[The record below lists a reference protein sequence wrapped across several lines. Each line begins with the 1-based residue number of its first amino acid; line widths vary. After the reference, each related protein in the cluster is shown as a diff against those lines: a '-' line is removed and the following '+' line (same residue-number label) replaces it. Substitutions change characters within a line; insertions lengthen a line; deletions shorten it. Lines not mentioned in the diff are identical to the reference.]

1 MVDTSQAAPAPLR
14 AGKQSVSSL
23 LEDLQGAFPEETVT
37 VRELL
42 DRLEGRSFGL
52 LLLLLALPMCIP
64 NIPGISTIFGV
75 LMVAPALQMIF
86 GNKTVWLP
94 RRICAWQFKRE
105 HLQAAIRGA
114 LPIVRRIERLVRP
127 RWSFLV
133 RPPVTVLLGVQTLL
147 MAFVL
152 VLPIPLGNW
161 PPGITVAMTALALL
175 QRDGILAL
183 LSIPAAALS
192 SFIALVMAK
201 AAWVALREVGL
212 TMASVLAG
220 QWPF

>member
-1 MVDTSQAAPAPLR
+1 MDDASLALPAPMR
-14 AGKQSVSSL
+14 TGPQSVSSL
-23 LEDLQGAFPEETVT
+23 LEELYGAFPDEKVS

-42 DRLEGRSFGL
+42 DRLEGRAFGL

-75 LMVAPALQMIF
+75 LLVAPALQMIF

-94 RRICAWQFKRE
+94 QRICEWEFKRE
-105 HLQAAIRGA
+105 HLQSAIRGA
-114 LPIVRRIERLVRP
+114 VPVVRRIERYVRP
-127 RWSFLV
+127 RWTFLV
-133 RPPVTVLLGVQTLL
+133 RPPITILLGLQTLL

-175 QRDGILAL
+175 QRDGLIAL
-183 LSIPAAALS
+183 LSIPAAAIS
-192 SFIALVMAK
+192 TFIAMVMAK
-201 AAWVALREVGL
+201 AAWAAVSEVGQTAAAL
-212 TMASVLAG
+212 FAG

>member
-1 MVDTSQAAPAPLR
+1 MDDASLALPAPPR
-14 AGKQSVSSL
+14 AQPQSASSL
-23 LEDLQGAFPEETVT
+23 LEDLYGAFPNEKVS

-42 DRLEGRSFGL
+42 DRLEGRAFGL

-94 RRICAWQFKRE
+94 KRICAWEFKRE
-105 HLQAAIRGA
+105 NLQSAIRGA
-114 LPIVRRIERLVRP
+114 LPIVTRIERYVRP

-133 RPPVTVLLGVQTLL
+133 RPPVTILLGLQTLL

-152 VLPIPLGNW
+152 VLPIPLGNL
-161 PPGITVAMTALALL
+161 PPGITVVMTALALL
-175 QRDGILAL
+175 QRDGLLAL
-183 LSIPAAALS
+183 LSVPAAAIS
-192 SFIALVMAK
+192 TFIAMVMAK

-212 TMASVLAG
+212 TVAAMLSG

>member
-1 MVDTSQAAPAPLR
+1 MR